1 MLHLLSLLLLLLPI
15 LTSSLEVK
23 IVDDRDSI
31 YGDTIDFSAMQLV
44 IESRSVYNPSS
55 TKLL

>member
-23 IVDDRDSI
+23 IVYDRDSI
-31 YGDTIDFSAMQLV
+31 DGDTIDFSAMQLV
-44 IESRSVYNPSS
+44 IESRSVYNPSA